1 MQYATVVVT
10 DDRFGDYSIEEEILK
25 EVGLSIEIYNFK
37 THQIRPDV
45 LRNADALLVN
55 QYYIDHKVIKY
66 LKKCKIISLY
76 GVGFDRIDINAA
88 TKAGI
93 WVARVPDYCYED
105 VSDHALALLLACIRK
120 IPYKDKRIREGG
132 WNLHKEQPIYRIK
145 EKVLGII
152 GYGSIAR
159 AFHQKT
165 TGLGLSKVLIY
176 DPYIEG
182 KVISDNKGCCV
193 DFRTLLRESDYISI
207 HVPLTVDTHSM
218 IGEKEIFLMKKEVI
232 IINTSRGPILQE
244 AALFKAL
251 KENRI
256 TYAGL
261 DVFEEEPIKLS
272 SPLLTVNNVILSDHT
287 GYYSEESIV
296 ELKTKAAINILNVF
310 KGLKPPYPIN
320 NISEDKKIGDT

>member
-1 MQYATVVVT
+1 MQYKTVVVT

-25 EVGLSIEIYNFK
+25 EFGLRIEICNFK
-37 THQIRPDV
+37 THQIKPDV

-55 QYYIDHKVIKY
+55 QYCVDHKVIKY

-120 IPYKDKRIREGG
+120 ITYKDKRIREGG
-132 WNLHKEQPIYRIK
+132 WNLQKEQPIYRIK
-145 EKVLGII
+145 GKVLGII

-159 AFHQKT
+159 AFHRKT
-165 TGLGLSKVLIY
+165 TGLGLSRVLIY
-176 DPYIEG
+176 DPYIEE
-182 KVISDNKGCCV
+182 KVIRDNKGHCV
-193 DFRTLLRESDYISI
+193 DFKSLLRESDYISI
-207 HVPLTVDTHSM
+207 HIPLIEETCGM

-232 IINTSRGPILQE
+232 IVNTSRGPIIKE

-272 SPLLTVNNVILSDHT
+272 SSLLTMNNIILSDHT
-287 GYYSEESIV
+287 AYYSEESIV
-296 ELKTKAAINILNVF
+296 ELKTKAAINISNVF
-310 KGLKPPYPIN
+310 KGIKPLYPIN
-320 NISEDKKIGDT
+320 NIS

>member
-1 MQYATVVVT
+1 MQYITVVVT
-10 DDRFGDYSIEEEILK
+10 DDRFRDYSIEEEILK
-25 EVGLSIEIYNFK
+25 EVGASIEVYNFK
-37 THQIRPDV
+37 TNQIRPDV
-45 LRNADALLVN
+45 LRNADALFVN
-55 QYYIDHKVIKY
+55 QYCIDHKVIKY

-76 GVGFDRIDINAA
+76 GAGFDGVDINAA

-132 WNLHKEQPIYRIK
+132 WNLQKEQPIYRIK
-145 EKVLGII
+145 GKILGII

-159 AFHQKT
+159 AFHRKT
-165 TGLGLSKVLIY
+165 KGLGLSKVLIY
-176 DPYIEG
+176 DPYIKE
-182 KVISDNKGCCV
+182 KVIRDNKGYCV

-207 HVPLTVDTHSM
+207 HIPLTKETYGM
-218 IGEKEIFLMKKEVI
+218 IGKKEIFLMKKEVI

-272 SPLLTVNNVILSDHT
+272 NPLLTMNNIILSDHT
-287 GYYSEESIV
+287 AYYSEESIV
-296 ELKTKAAINILNVF
+296 ELKTKAAINILNIF
-310 KGLKPPYPIN
+310 KGLKPLYPIN
-320 NISEDKKIGDT
+320 NISEDKKISDT